1 MEALQAQLRTQT
13 GLVAKLQDGLEKTR
27 VGGGGGGVGLARLV
41 RLLEQVQMGRV
52 GVRHSPAAVVGW
64 MGRVGVR
71 HSPAA
76 VVGWMGRVGVS
87 GLCLVGWLVGCC
99 KLQSCSDRCLFVC
112 LGR

>member
-64 MGRVGVR
+64 MGRVGV
-71 HSPAA
+71 
-76 VVGWMGRVGVS
+76 S